1 MSNEV
6 ITLLDILSG
15 TAEKIISTPDVIIL
29 TTLSLPGRILWFQRS
44 ENRTLTEI
52 LFFIHCCS

>member
-29 TTLSLPGRILWFQRS
+29 TTLSLPGRILSKADRNIVFY
-44 ENRTLTEI
+44 TL
-52 LFFIHCCS
+52 L